1 MQICNYPGILSILK
15 CDPATP
21 LARLLLPQSAE
32 SNGNTSK
39 CGSATPLALSLALA
53 LMIAYFFFPASA
65 SAHTVQA
72 SAAIRSGPAFQVN
85 AGLNARYRDGNWVPV
100 QISLSNNGPDF
111 SGMLSIAAPSP
122 FGGPGNLTST
132 YRKTITL
139 ANGAQKQVT
148 MYVPLNFGAP
158 GSTQSIKINLLDDN
172 GNVVRSQTSTLTS
185 VGENDV
191 FVAVLSDQN
200 LGFNPLYSISL
211 PNQGGSM
218 VVEPLNAST
227 MPDTTSILKNFN
239 LIVLDN
245 FTTSNL
251 SNDQLA
257 ALQTWVN
264 QGGALIEV
272 GGPEWRR
279 TLSTLPTSL
288 LPVTINGTSTLPA
301 GTHLLPI
308 GGPTGGDPR
317 QGTMPGTVN
326 APVIVSTATLAQAN
340 NGDLQSAT
348 ILAASSTPL
357 IVQAHQGQGII
368 CYLAFDPTLA
378 PIINWPGAGVLWKGL
393 VLRALGDGVLN
404 SSNNFALGKPLQTG
418 GLAGLLQNL
427 LAHAPPS
434 PWLLLVLLLGY
445 LIILGPVR
453 FLLVRWRKRRDWN
466 WRIVLSSIII
476 FSLLS
481 YGLAIQQKGEAVLS
495 NRVSIIQLN
504 QGGSSAHITT
514 YLGTFVLNQGDYQL
528 HISGNS
534 LIQPSPGQQLN
545 NGQSTDAEPI
555 TTITPGQNGTDVNL
569 QGVNFSTVSSL
580 LSEQDLKMHGGIPAQ
595 LTLANGLLTG
605 TVTNTLS
612 YSLRDVYVLMHNN
625 FVRIGDLPSG
635 RSAQVHLELNNSPA
649 DPDMTLADQI
659 AQSYQLPTPYS
670 ATAGN
675 GSSPQNELQR
685 HLAILSALSGGGG
698 YSYTSCGSGSCTGNS
713 VVTSYPPRLKA
724 GGVFFSGGPGL
735 GTTNGSDPLLVAGS
749 PATLIGWADQSNQP
763 TDTTNNVTVNG
774 ANPSGLQ
781 ETLIQAPLNI
791 NFSGTLNL
799 PPNFITGQLINAQ
812 GNSVQIQSA
821 GAYTL
826 TTGSL
831 TFEFIVP
838 QKLQASNLTIS
849 EPSNLSQVLG
859 SFALPGSGAG
869 PLVDANN
876 LRASLYNW
884 QTRSWDTFTLS
895 SFSFS
900 TIDTGAYIGQGGR
913 VLLQLGNQDST
924 VGTIYFG
931 KPSLDLQ
938 GSIS

>member
-1 MQICNYPGILSILK
+1 M
-15 CDPATP
+15 
-21 LARLLLPQSAE
+21 
-32 SNGNTSK
+32 
-39 CGSATPLALSLALA
+39 
-53 LMIAYFFFPASA
+53 
-65 SAHTVQA
+65 
-72 SAAIRSGPAFQVN
+72 SGPVFQVT
-85 AGLNARYRDGNWVPV
+85 AGFNARYRDGNWVPI
-100 QISLSNNGPDF
+100 QISLSNNGADF
-111 SGMLSIAAPSP
+111 SGMLSINAPSP
-122 FGGPGNLTST
+122 FAGSGNATSTST
-132 YRKTITL
+132 YKQPITL

-158 GSTQSIKINLLDDN
+158 GTTQSIKINLLDDN
-172 GNVVRSQTSTLTS
+172 GNTVRTQTSTLTS
-185 VGENDV
+185 VGQNDV
-191 FVAVLSDQN
+191 FVGVLSDQN
-200 LGFNPLYSISL
+200 VGFNPLYSVSL

-227 MPDTTSILKNFN
+227 MPDMATVLKNFN

-245 FTTSNL
+245 FTTSTL
-251 SNDQLA
+251 SSEQLA
-257 ALQTWVN
+257 ALQTWIN

-279 TLSTLPTSL
+279 TLGALPASL
-288 LPVTINGTSTLPA
+288 LPVAINGTSTLPA
-301 GTHLLPI
+301 GTPLLPI
-308 GGPTGGDPR
+308 GGPTNAGPK
-317 QGTMPGTVN
+317 PGMIN
-326 APVIVSTATLAQAN
+326 ASVPVSTATLAQGN
-340 NGDLQSAT
+340 NGDLQSAI
-348 ILAASSTPL
+348 ILAASSTPV

-368 CYLAFDPTLA
+368 CYVAFDPTLA
-378 PIINWPGAGVLWKGL
+378 PIINWPAAGALWKSL
-393 VLRALGDGVLN
+393 VLRTLGDAVLN
-404 SSNNFALGKPLQTG
+404 SSNTFTSVKLLQAG
-418 GLAGLLQNL
+418 GLTGLLQNL
-427 LAHAPPS
+427 LANAPPS
-434 PWLLLVLLLGY
+434 PWLLLALLLGY

-466 WRIVLSSIII
+466 WRIVLSSIVI

-481 YGLAIQQKGEAVLS
+481 YGLAIQQKGASVLS

-545 NGQSTDAEPI
+545 NGASTNAEPI

-595 LTLANGLLTG
+595 LTLANGILTG

-612 YSLRDVYVLMHNN
+612 YSLRDVYVLMNNN

-670 ATAGN
+670 AIAGN

-685 HLAILSALSGGGG
+685 HLAILSALSGDGG
-698 YSYTSCGSGSCTGNS
+698 YSYTSCGSGSCIGSS

>member
-1 MQICNYPGILSILK
+1 MQICNYPGLLSTLK
-15 CDPATP
+15 SDLATP
-21 LARLLLPQSAE
+21 LARLLLPQSAG
-32 SNGNTSK
+32 SNGSTLK
-39 CGSATPLALSLALA
+39 CDPATPLALSLALA
-53 LMIAYFFFPASA
+53 LMVAYFFFPASA

-72 SAAIRSGPAFQVN
+72 SAGTRSGPALQVN
-85 AGLNARYRDGNWVPV
+85 AGFNARYRDGNWVPV

-122 FGGPGNLTST
+122 FGGPGNPTST
-132 YRKTITL
+132 YKKTITL

-227 MPDTTSILKNFN
+227 LPDTATILKNFN

-288 LPVTINGTSTLPA
+288 LPATINGTSTLPA

-308 GGPTGGDPR
+308 GGPTGGDLR
-317 QGTMPGTVN
+317 QGAMPGTVN

-340 NGDLQSAT
+340 KGDLQSAT

-404 SSNNFALGKPLQTG
+404 SSNNFAPGKSFQTG

-466 WRIVLSSIII
+466 WRIVLSSIVI

-481 YGLAIQQKGEAVLS
+481 YGLAIQQKGAAILS

-504 QGGSSAHITT
+504 QGGSSAYITT
-514 YLGTFVLNQGDYQL
+514 YLGTFVLDQGDYQV
-528 HISGNS
+528 HIPGNG
-534 LIQPSPGQQLN
+534 LIQPSSDQQFN
-545 NGQSTDAEPI
+545 NGSSADSEPI
-555 TTITPGQNGTDVNL
+555 TTIIPGQNGTEVNL

-580 LSEQDLKMHGGIPAQ
+580 LSEQDLKMPGGITAQ
-595 LTLANGLLTG
+595 LTLASGTLIG
-605 TVTNTLS
+605 TVTNRLS
-612 YSLRDVYVLMHNN
+612 YSLRDVYVLMNNN
-625 FVRIGDLPSG
+625 FVRIGDLLAG
-635 RSAQVHLELNNSPA
+635 QSAQVHLRLNSSIANPA
-649 DPDMTLADQI
+649 ITLADQI
-659 AQSYQLPTPYS
+659 AESYQLPTPYS
-670 ATAGN
+670 AIAENN
-675 GSSPQNELQR
+675 GSSHQDELQR
-685 HLAILSALSGGGG
+685 HLAILSALSGEGE
-698 YSYTSCGSGSCTGNS
+698 YAYTACSFGSCKGIS
-713 VVTSYPPRLKA
+713 VVSSYLPRLK
-724 GGVFFSGGPGL
+724 GPAL
-735 GTTNGSDPLLVAGS
+735 GTTNSSDPLLVAGS
-749 PATLIGWADQSNQP
+749 AATLIGWADPSSQSTN
-763 TDTTNNVTVNG
+763 TTNNVTVNG
-774 ANPSGLQ
+774 TSPSGLQ
-781 ETLIQAPLNI
+781 ETLVQAPLNVI
-791 NFSGTLNL
+791 FSGTLNL
-799 PPNFITGQLINAQ
+799 PPDFITGQIINVQ
-812 GNSVQIQSA
+812 GNSVQIQPT

-826 TTGSL
+826 TTGNL
-831 TFEFIVP
+831 TFEFTVP
-838 QKLQASNLTIS
+838 TKLQVSNLTIS
-849 EPSNLSQVLG
+849 EPSNLSQG
-859 SFALPGSGAG
+859 AITLPGSGAG
-869 PLVDANN
+869 SVVDANQ
-876 LRASLYNW
+876 LQASLYNW
-884 QTRSWDTFTLS
+884 QTGSWDTITLNN
-895 SFSFS
+895 FSFS
-900 TIDTGAYIGQGGR
+900 TPDAGVYIGQSGR

-931 KPSLDLQ
+931 RPSLNLQ
-938 GSIS
+938 GTIS

>member
-1 MQICNYPGILSILK
+1 
-15 CDPATP
+15 
-21 LARLLLPQSAE
+21 
-32 SNGNTSK
+32 
-39 CGSATPLALSLALA
+39 
-53 LMIAYFFFPASA
+53 
-65 SAHTVQA
+65 V
-72 SAAIRSGPAFQVN
+72 FQVT
-85 AGLNARYRDGNWVPV
+85 AGFNARYRDGNWVPI
-100 QISLSNNGPDF
+100 QISLSNNGADF
-111 SGMLSIAAPSP
+111 SGLLSISAPLP
-122 FGGPGNLTST
+122 FAGSGNATST
-132 YRKTITL
+132 YKQPITL

-148 MYVPLNFGAP
+148 MYVPLNFDAP
-158 GSTQSIKINLLDDN
+158 GTTQSIKINLLDDN
-172 GNVVRSQTSTLTS
+172 GNTVRTQTSTLTS
-185 VGENDV
+185 VGQNDV
-191 FVAVLSDQN
+191 FVGVLSDQN
-200 LGFNPLYSISL
+200 VGFNPLYSISL

-227 MPDTTSILKNFN
+227 MPDRATVLKNFN

-245 FTTSNL
+245 FTTSTL
-251 SNDQLA
+251 SSEQLA
-257 ALQTWVN
+257 ALQTWIN

-279 TLSTLPTSL
+279 TLGALPASL
-288 LPVTINGTSTLPA
+288 LPIAINGTSTLPA
-301 GTHLLPI
+301 GTPLLPT
-308 GGPTGGDPR
+308 GGPTNAGPK
-317 QGTMPGTVN
+317 PGTIN
-326 APVIVSTATLAQAN
+326 ASVPVSTATLVQGT
-340 NGDLQSAT
+340 NGDLQSAI
-348 ILAASSTPL
+348 ILAASSTPV

-368 CYLAFDPTLA
+368 CYVAFDPTLA
-378 PIINWPGAGVLWKGL
+378 PIINWPASGALWKSL
-393 VLRALGDGVLN
+393 VLRTLGDAVLN
-404 SSNNFALGKPLQTG
+404 SSNTFTSVKLLQAG
-418 GLAGLLQNL
+418 GLTGLLQNL
-427 LAHAPPS
+427 LANAPPS
-434 PWLLLVLLLGY
+434 PWLLLSLLLGY

-466 WRIVLSSIII
+466 WRIVLSSIVI

-481 YGLAIQQKGEAVLS
+481 YGLAIQQKGASVLS

-545 NGQSTDAEPI
+545 NGASTNAEPI

-595 LTLANGLLTG
+595 LTLANGILTG

-612 YSLRDVYVLMHNN
+612 YSLRDVYVLMNNN

-649 DPDMTLADQI
+649 APNMTLADQI

-670 ATAGN
+670 AIAGN
-675 GSSPQNELQR
+675 GSFPQNELQR
-685 HLAILSALSGGGG
+685 HLAILSALSGDGG
-698 YSYTSCGSGSCTGNS
+698 YTYSSCVSGSCTGNS
-713 VVTSYPPRLKA
+713 MVTSYPPRLKA

-838 QKLQASNLTIS
+838 KKLQASNLTIS

-876 LRASLYNW
+876 LQASLYNW
-884 QTRSWDTFTLS
+884 QSRSWDTFTLS

-931 KPSLDLQ
+931 KPSLDVQ
-938 GSIS
+938 GTIS